1 MRRQKSDYT
10 IQTVTNALRLLEAF
24 DENEELGVTE
34 LSRRLDLHKNNVFR
48 LLATLHERNY
58 VDQCDNERYRLGPG
72 CLALGRSFTRGLNL
86 LRAARP
92 ILEGLASEVGETV
105 HIGQLRGFEVLH
117 LDAESARGLL
127 VAGSRVGQRLPAH
140 CTALGK
146 LLLAQGSAEL
156 RQAYDNEVVG
166 TEGLSQ
172 LTAETITDRNKFF
185 EHLRGVSAEEL
196 AFDFEE
202 CEVGLN
208 CVAAPIYND
217 TEAVVAALSLS
228 GPCFR
233 LSEDVL
239 RDRLAPHLSRAAE
252 ALSGRLGYPGTSGH
266 HV

>member
-24 DENEELGVTE
+24 GENEELGVTE

-58 VDQCDNERYRLGPG
+58 VDQCVNERYRLGSG
-72 CLALGRSFTRGLNL
+72 CLELGHSFTRGLNL
-86 LRAARP
+86 LRASRP
-92 ILEGLASEVGETV
+92 ILEELSPEVGETV
-105 HIGQLRGFEVLH
+105 HVGQLRDFEVLH

-146 LLLAQGSAEL
+146 LLLAQGGAEL
-156 RQAYDNEVVG
+156 RQSYDNEVVG
-166 TEGLSQ
+166 TVGLVRR
-172 LTAETITDRNKFF
+172 TTETITDRTKFF
-185 EHLRGVSAEEL
+185 EHLREVSTEEL

-202 CEVGLN
+202 CEIGLN
-208 CVAAPIYND
+208 CVAAPVYDD
-217 TEAVVAALSLS
+217 TGAAVAALSLS

-239 RDRLAPHLSRAAE
+239 RARLAPRLSRAAE
-252 ALSGRLGYPGTSGH
+252 ELSGRLGYPGNSGH